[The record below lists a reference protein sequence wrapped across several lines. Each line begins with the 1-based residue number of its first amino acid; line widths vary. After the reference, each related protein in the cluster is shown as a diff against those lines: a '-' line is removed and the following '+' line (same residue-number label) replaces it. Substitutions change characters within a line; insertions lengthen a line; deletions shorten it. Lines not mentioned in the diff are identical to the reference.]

1 MLEKIQMILA
11 SIIVSI
17 VIFITIFSVCTIITT
32 HMMVVDEKTKTVEAV
47 ITDASRHGGNTSL
60 IYTGRILVPV
70 RHREWYEII
79 VSYNNKKYSVTSD
92 DEDAYDE
99 YRDKIGETVSAE
111 LVTKKRKDGSVT
123 TEITSITLKE

>member
-11 SIIVSI
+11 GIIVSI
-17 VIFITIFSVCTIITT
+17 VIFITIFSVCTIIP
-32 HMMVVDEKTKTVEAV
+32 HMTVVGEKTKTVEAV
-47 ITDASRHGGNTSL
+47 ITDASRRGGNTSL
-60 IYTGRILVPV
+60 IYTGKILVPV
-70 RHREWYEII
+70 RHREWYEIT
-79 VSYNNKKYSVTSD
+79 VSYNDKKYSVTSD

>member
-17 VIFITIFSVCTIITT
+17 VIFIAIFSVCTITP
-32 HMMVVDEKTKTVEAV
+32 HMTVVDEKTKTVEAV

-60 IYTGRILVPV
+60 IYTGKVLVPV
-70 RHREWYEII
+70 RHREWYEIT
-79 VSYNNKKYSVTSD
+79 VSYNDKKYSVTSD

-123 TEITSITLKE
+123 TEITIITLKE

>member
-11 SIIVSI
+11 SIIISI

>member
-17 VIFITIFSVCTIITT
+17 AIFITIFSVCTITT
-32 HMMVVDEKTKTVEAV
+32 HMTVVDEKTKTVEAV

-60 IYTGRILVPV
+60 IYTSKILVPV

-111 LVTKKRKDGSVT
+111 LVTKKRMDGSVT

>member
-17 VIFITIFSVCTIITT
+17 AIFITIFSVCTITT
-32 HMMVVDEKTKTVEAV
+32 HMTVVDEKTKTVEAV

-123 TEITSITLKE
+123 TEITSITAKE

>member
-17 VIFITIFSVCTIITT
+17 AIFITIFSVCTITT
-32 HMMVVDEKTKTVEAV
+32 HMTVVDEKTKTVEAV

-60 IYTGRILVPV
+60 IYTGKILVPV

-111 LVTKKRKDGSVT
+111 LVTKNVWMG
-123 TEITSITLKE
+123 L